1 MNTGIPDVTLIP
13 ESVNTLKDIDS
24 FNIIIILQ
32 NLLLS
37 LEKQSSSVYTMIIHR
52 RIFQKYI

>member
-13 ESVNTLKDIDS
+13 GSVNTLKDIDS

-37 LEKQSSSVYTMIIHR
+37 L
-52 RIFQKYI
+52 